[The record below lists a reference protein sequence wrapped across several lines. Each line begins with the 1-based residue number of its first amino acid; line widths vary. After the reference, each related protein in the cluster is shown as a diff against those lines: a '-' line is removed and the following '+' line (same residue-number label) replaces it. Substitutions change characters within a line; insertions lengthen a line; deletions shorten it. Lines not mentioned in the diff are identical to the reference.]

1 MDSGDVIQLLIIGG
15 LLSVSAF
22 FTSAETALTSVD
34 KLRMQSLAEEENRR
48 AKTVLKITENSG
60 KLLTTLLILDNIVNL
75 SAAVLTAAWTARV
88 LNSSLIG
95 VSTGIITL
103 LVLLFGEVMPR
114 TFASGHAERL
124 ALAYAPSVK
133 FLMKIMTPLVFLVT
147 RLSQGLL
154 ILFRIDNSK
163 KKRSLTEEE
172 LLTLVDAGH
181 ESGIIETGEREI
193 IRNLFDFGDSC
204 ARDVMVPRIDMS
216 LVSADAT
223 YQELLEIFREDS
235 YTRYPVYENTTDTI
249 IGTINM
255 KDLLLLEHPET
266 FSVRDILRDPY
277 FTYENKNTADL
288 LREMKKYS
296 INLAIVLDE
305 YGAIAGMITL
315 EDLLE
320 EIVGEIQDEYDED
333 EEEPLQELIPQK
345 EYLAQG
351 SAKLDDLNER
361 LALRLESED
370 NDSIGGYIIEQLDY
384 LPQAGES
391 YTAPDG
397 IRLVV
402 DKMEKNRIETVHI
415 YIPESFYQQP
425 PEEQAT

>member
-154 ILFRIDNSK
+154 ILFRIDSSK

-181 ESGIIETGEREI
+181 ESGIIETGERDI

-288 LREMKKYS
+288 LREMKNIPS
-296 INLAIVLDE
+296 ICHCIGRIRSDRRDDHP
-305 YGAIAGMITL
+305 GGPAGG
-315 EDLLE
+315 DR
-320 EIVGEIQDEYDED
+320 G
-333 EEEPLQELIPQK
+333 
-345 EYLAQG
+345 
-351 SAKLDDLNER
+351 
-361 LALRLESED
+361 
-370 NDSIGGYIIEQLDY
+370 
-384 LPQAGES
+384 
-391 YTAPDG
+391 
-397 IRLVV
+397 
-402 DKMEKNRIETVHI
+402 
-415 YIPESFYQQP
+415 
-425 PEEQAT
+425 